1 MLDRRLPL
9 IRLGIDDKP
18 FQPYTERMS
27 YTYTAH
33 QTAFDQIIT
42 TDPLPPVISHGSVY
56 TKRWVIDLMLDQAG
70 VVPEA
75 DLAAWTMIEPAS
87 GDGAFVSAL
96 AERLVASCL
105 LHGHDIGSCADTII
119 AYELSQTAAE
129 RSRRAVAQ
137 CLIGKGISITT
148 ADLLS
153 TSWVREGDYLLNA
166 SRLPKADLI
175 IGNPP
180 YVRVEEIDPKTV
192 KSYRSRYSTMVGRA
206 DLYVAFYEAAL
217 TGLKTGGRCAFIC
230 ADRWMLN
237 QYGSELRRLVTTKY
251 AVDSIIEMHTVP
263 AFEDDVSAYPAV
275 TVIRL
280 GPQRPAVVARAERGI
295 ENVATFKL
303 THYLEAV
310 RQGIATQRLPELRAA
325 RVEDWFLGNA
335 PWPVSSPERLSL
347 LKRLEAEFHPL
358 ESSVTGT
365 RVGIGVATGADSVF
379 ITKDDSIAESNR
391 LLPLVMAADT
401 RNGFLKWSG
410 HFLVN
415 PWERD
420 GLASLSR
427 NPVFASYIKTHDGR
441 LRSRHIGKKNV
452 HSWYRTIDRVD
463 LSLTD
468 KSKLLIPDIKE
479 RLNPVLDRGEYYPHH
494 NLYWVTSSTWDL
506 EVLGGL
512 LLSDIAQFFVECYG
526 VRMRGGYLR
535 FQAQYLRRIRVP
547 SPEDISPDQAN
558 ALRAAF
564 AMRDQKA
571 ATAVAFAIYG
581 IDALPVGED

>member
-1 MLDRRLPL
+1 
-9 IRLGIDDKP
+9 
-18 FQPYTERMS
+18 MS
-27 YTYTAH
+27 YTYTSR
-33 QTAFDQIIT
+33 QMSFDQIGT
-42 TDPLPPVISHGSVY
+42 MDSPPPVISHGSVY

-75 DLAAWTMIEPAS
+75 DLANWTMIEPAS

-105 LHGHDIGSCADTII
+105 LHGHDIGSCTNTII
-119 AYELSQTAAE
+119 AFELSPDAAE
-129 RSRRAVAQ
+129 RSRRLIAQ
-137 CLIGKGISITT
+137 CLVGRGIPITT
-148 ADLLS
+148 AERLS
-153 TSWVREGDYLLNA
+153 TGWVREGDYLLSA
-166 SRLPKADLI
+166 PLLPNADLV

-180 YVRVEEIDPKTV
+180 YVRLEEIDPRTV
-192 KSYRSRYSTMVGRA
+192 KSYRSRYPTMVGRA

-217 TGLKTGGRCAFIC
+217 RGLKAGGRCAFIC

-237 QYGSELRRLVTTKY
+237 QYGSELRRLVTSEY
-251 AVDSIIEMHTVP
+251 SVDTIVEMHTVP

-280 GPQRPAVVARAERGI
+280 GPQRSTVVARAERGI
-295 ENVATFKL
+295 EHVATFKL
-303 THYLEAV
+303 ADYLDAV
-310 RQGIATQRLPELRAA
+310 RAGIAIPRLPVLRAA
-325 RVEDWFLGNA
+325 RVEDWFLGDA
-335 PWPVSSPERLSL
+335 PWPVCSPERLAL

-358 ESSVTGT
+358 ESSATGT

-379 ITKDDSIAESNR
+379 ITKDDSVAEPNR
-391 LLPLVMAADT
+391 LLPLVMATDT
-401 RNGFLKWSG
+401 RSGLIEWSG
-410 HFLVN
+410 HYLVN

-427 NPVFASYIKTHDGR
+427 HPVFASYIKTHDVR
-441 LRSRHIGKKNV
+441 LRNRHVGKKNV
-452 HSWYRTIDRVD
+452 HAWYRTIDRVD
-463 LSLTD
+463 LSLSD
-468 KSKLLIPDIKE
+468 KFKLLIPDIKE
-479 RLNPVLDRGEYYPHH
+479 RLNPVLDRGNYYPHH
-494 NLYWVTSSTWDL
+494 NLYWVTSSTWDM

-558 ALRAAF
+558 ALRTAF
-564 AMRDQKA
+564 AIRDQKA
-571 ATAVAFAIYG
+571 ATAVALAIYG
-581 IDALPVGED
+581 IDELPMGED

>member
-1 MLDRRLPL
+1 
-9 IRLGIDDKP
+9 
-18 FQPYTERMS
+18 MS
-27 YTYTAH
+27 YTYTSR
-33 QTAFDQIIT
+33 QMAFDQIDSIE
-42 TDPLPPVISHGSVY
+42 LPPPVVSHGSVY

-105 LHGHDIGSCADTII
+105 LHGHDIGSCTKTII
-119 AYELSQTAAE
+119 AFELSPNAAK
-129 RSRRAVAQ
+129 RSRRLVAQ
-137 CLIGKGISITT
+137 CLVGLGIPITT
-148 ADLLS
+148 AEGLS
-153 TSWVREGDYLLNA
+153 TSWVREGDYLLRA
-166 SRLPKADLI
+166 PLLPQADVV

-180 YVRVEEIDPKTV
+180 YVRLEEIDPKTI
-192 KSYRSRYSTMVGRA
+192 KSYRNRYPTMVGRA

-217 TGLKTGGRCAFIC
+217 KGLKAGGRCAFIC

-237 QYGSELRRLVTTKY
+237 QYGSELRRLVTSEY

-295 ENVATFKL
+295 EHVATFEL
-303 THYLEAV
+303 THYLGAV
-310 RQGIATQRLPELRAA
+310 REGVSIPRLAVLRAA
-325 RVEDWFLGNA
+325 RVDGWFAGDA
-335 PWPVSSPERLSL
+335 PWPVSSPERLAL
-347 LKRLEAEFHPL
+347 LKRLEEEFCPL
-358 ESSVTGT
+358 ESPITGT
-365 RVGIGVATGADSVF
+365 KVGIGVATGADSVF
-379 ITKDDSIAESNR
+379 ITKDDSIAEPDR

-401 RNGFLKWSG
+401 RDGFIDWSG
-410 HFLVN
+410 HYLVN

-420 GLASLSR
+420 GLVGLR
-427 NPVFASYIKTHDGR
+427 RHPVFASYVTAHGDR
-441 LRSRHIGKKNV
+441 LRGRHVGKKNI
-452 HSWYRTIDRVD
+452 HAWYRTIDRVD
-463 LSLTD
+463 RSLTG
-468 KSKLLIPDIKE
+468 KPKLLIPDIKE
-479 RLNPVLDRGEYYPHH
+479 RLNPVLDRGDYYPHH
-494 NLYWVTSSTWDL
+494 NLYWVTSSAWDM

-512 LLSDIAQFFVECYG
+512 LLSDVAQFFVECYG

-547 SPEDISPDQAN
+547 RLQDVSPDQAN

-564 AMRDQKA
+564 AIRDRDA

-581 IDALPVGED
+581 IEKLPLGED

>member
-1 MLDRRLPL
+1 
-9 IRLGIDDKP
+9 
-18 FQPYTERMS
+18 MS
-27 YTYTAH
+27 YTYTAR
-33 QTAFDQIIT
+33 QTAFDQISAM
-42 TDPLPPVISHGSVY
+42 DPAPPPVISQGSVY

-105 LHGHDIGSCADTII
+105 IHGRDIGSCDETII
-119 AYELSQTAAE
+119 AFELSPDAAK
-129 RSRRAVAQ
+129 RSRLVVTQ
-137 CLIGKGISITT
+137 CLVGKGISIASAERLATG
-148 ADLLS
+148 
-153 TSWVREGDYLLNA
+153 WVREGDFLLNA
-166 SRLPKADLI
+166 PLLPKADLV

-180 YVRVEEIDPKTV
+180 YVRLEEIDPKTI
-192 KSYRSRYSTMVGRA
+192 KSYRSRYPTMVGRA

-217 TGLKTGGRCAFIC
+217 RGLKAGGRCAFIC

-237 QYGSELRRLVTTKY
+237 QYGSELRRLVTTEY
-251 AVDSIIEMHTVP
+251 AVDSIIEMHTVT

-280 GPQRPAVVARAERGI
+280 GPQKPAVVARAERGI
-295 ENVATFKL
+295 EHVAAFEL
-303 THYLEAV
+303 GQYLDAI
-310 RQGIATQRLPELRAA
+310 RDGNTIPRLPVLRAA
-325 RVEDWFLGNA
+325 RVEGWFLGNA
-335 PWPVSSPERLSL
+335 PWPVHSPERLAL

-358 ESSVTGT
+358 ESLRTGT
-365 RVGIGVATGADSVF
+365 KVGIGVATGADRVF
-379 ITKDDSIAESNR
+379 ITKDDSVAEPNR
-391 LLPLVMAADT
+391 LLPLAMAADT
-401 RNGFLKWSG
+401 RSGFIEWSG

-420 GLASLSR
+420 GLASLSGH
-427 NPVFASYIKTHDGR
+427 PVFASYIKIHNDR

-452 HSWYRTIDRVD
+452 HAWYRTIDRVD
-463 LSLTD
+463 LSLAD
-468 KSKLLIPDIKE
+468 KFKLLIPDIKE
-479 RLNPVLDRGEYYPHH
+479 RLNPVLDRGKYYPHH
-494 NLYWVTSSTWDL
+494 NLYWVTSSTWDM

-512 LLSDIAQFFVECYG
+512 LLSDVAQFFVECYG

-547 SPEDISPDQAN
+547 HPENISPGQAN

-564 AMRDQKA
+564 AIRDRAA
-571 ATAVAFAIYG
+571 ATAIALAIYG
-581 IDALPVGED
+581 IDELPVGDD